1 MFPLFHSR
9 QKANLPEVPS
19 LSGSSA
25 PLGCRSLRVVPT
37 PEPAPAGL
45 APGPPGALS
54 GPPMASVS
62 LGPAVCSHHTHL
74 PPSRPPGRWRQ
85 AIAASPALRIPA
97 GPASLAALFL
107 VLSPLRFSSCPIL
120 APFPGDP
127 SPDVDP
133 PQTRCPLATPP
144 ALSPWCLVEAVD
156 SACLN
161 PTRGFPSNPPRLLP
175 VRWGQPAPSASLR

>member
-74 PPSRPPGRWRQ
+74 PPPP
-85 AIAASPALRIPA
+85 
-97 GPASLAALFL
+97 
-107 VLSPLRFSSCPIL
+107 
-120 APFPGDP
+120 APW
-127 SPDVDP
+127 
-133 PQTRCPLATPP
+133 PLATG
-144 ALSPWCLVEAVD
+144 D
-156 SACLN
+156 
-161 PTRGFPSNPPRLLP
+161 RRLPGAPDTSRSGVPGCSLL
-175 VRWGQPAPSASLR
+175 GAQPASVLLLSHPRSLPR

>member
-74 PPSRPPGRWRQ
+74 PPPG
-85 AIAASPALRIPA
+85 P
-97 GPASLAALFL
+97 LAAGDRRSPPPRRSGYQQVRRPWLLSSWCSARFG
-107 VLSPLRFSSCPIL
+107 SPLVPSSL
-120 APFPGDP
+120 P
-127 SPDVDP
+127 SPV
-133 PQTRCPLATPP
+133 TP
-144 ALSPWCLVEAVD
+144 AQMWTL
-156 SACLN
+156 
-161 PTRGFPSNPPRLLP
+161 PRLAVHWPPPLHFLP
-175 VRWGQPAPSASLR
+175 GVWWRPWTQRV